1 MPTYLKRI
9 YLVINNL
16 LLNPD
21 FKVLEQSKLGES
33 GLS

>member
-9 YLVINNL
+9 YLIINNL

-21 FKVLEQSKLGES
+21 FEVSEQSELRES
-33 GLS
+33 GLL